1 MLTLLRHRRAAS
13 PHPPVGRPF
22 GRAARIVR
30 RPVLGGL
37 LAPCAL
43 FFCGCV
49 SDYYVSGPRMGT
61 LPSSDWNVNG
71 ILLGA
76 RGGARTTH
84 WSLLHDYE
92 SLVYPDN
99 SAPGGWKLKLLGPYF
114 PALLGAIDMNGESG
128 FVTPLYS
135 QHSGNLDSVAIGP
148 LGLPVFRLDTADME
162 DYWQCDVLG
171 IIHFGTPG
179 WSIGVGSFG
188 ISSVRQERWP
198 LYLEVTT
205 RVADVPPEDE
215 GDAPGQARVPDGAP
229 DIWDGL

>member
-1 MLTLLRHRRAAS
+1 
-13 PHPPVGRPF
+13 
-22 GRAARIVR
+22 
-30 RPVLGGL
+30 
-37 LAPCAL
+37 
-43 FFCGCV
+43 
-49 SDYYVSGPRMGT
+49 MGT
-61 LPSSDWNVNG
+61 LPASDWNVNG

-92 SLVYPDN
+92 SLVYPDD

-135 QHSGNLDSVAIGP
+135 QHSGNIDSVAIGP
-148 LGLPVFRLDTADME
+148 LGFPIFRLDAIDAE
-162 DYWQCDVLG
+162 DYWKCDILG

-179 WSIGVGSFG
+179 WGIGVGSLG
-188 ISSVRQERWP
+188 INSVYQDPWP

-205 RVADVPPEDE
+205 SVTDVPPEDE
-215 GDAPGQARVPDGAP
+215 GDPPRQEHVPVGAP